1 MVWPLKYPLRQPF
14 AAWLATTGGLIAIA
28 LPGSI
33 WLERAWGMALAE
45 HGPETMIALAAVIG
59 LVPALIVAHR
69 QRPPEPGD
77 SDDPNW

>member
-1 MVWPLKYPLRQPF
+1 M
-14 AAWLATTGGLIAIA
+14 A
-28 LPGSI
+28 LP
-33 WLERAWGMALAE
+33 E